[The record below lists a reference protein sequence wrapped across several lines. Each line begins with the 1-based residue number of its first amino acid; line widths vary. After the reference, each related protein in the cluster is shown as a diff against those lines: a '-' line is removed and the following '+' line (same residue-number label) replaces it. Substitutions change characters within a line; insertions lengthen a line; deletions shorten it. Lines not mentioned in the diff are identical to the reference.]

1 VNGALKNFIKE
12 KMLGNE
18 YAMNNQS
25 EDENNYSS
33 QMDSRMGLNKGE
45 SFRTRDFDQS
55 QNSNL

>member
-1 VNGALKNFIKE
+1 VNGALKNFIRE

-45 SFRTRDFDQS
+45 SFRTRDFD
-55 QNSNL
+55 